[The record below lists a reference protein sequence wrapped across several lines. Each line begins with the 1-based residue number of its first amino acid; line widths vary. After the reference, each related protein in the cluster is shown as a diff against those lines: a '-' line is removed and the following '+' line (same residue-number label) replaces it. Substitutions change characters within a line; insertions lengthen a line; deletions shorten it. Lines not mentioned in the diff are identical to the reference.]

1 MHWSADYIG
10 LPWQVG
16 GLTRDGIACWGLAR
30 LVYAEQLGI
39 AVPDYAAAVPSLE
52 ERAEIAAIFA
62 EATSTT
68 GTVAQRRCR
77 RRCRV
82 RHPGLPPCRARA
94 PRRHPRLAPA
104 ACSTSIRART
114 AVSSTT
120 RPAGG
125 LRGSSGPMRTRRG
138 SLMRSWLPDE
148 RTGPRSRTAA
158 PARPD
163 PRQGRVH
170 GRPRPDHRSD
180 GRPRPCRQGAGW
192 AARTSGS
199 P

>member
-68 GTVAQRRCR
+68 GPWLNVGAADAAEFDILVFRRAGLAHHVGIAIWR
-77 RRCRV
+77 RPHAPHRYG
-82 RHPGLPPCRARA
+82 PGQLS
-94 PRRHPRLAPA
+94 RRLHDRPVGFA
-104 ACSTSIRART
+104 A
-114 AVSSTT
+114 
-120 RPAGG
+120 
-125 LRGSSGPMRTRRG
+125 RRG
-138 SLMRSWLPDE
+138 LC
-148 RTGPRSRTAA
+148 A
-158 PARPD
+158 
-163 PRQGRVH
+163 
-170 GRPRPDHRSD
+170 
-180 GRPRPCRQGAGW
+180 QGAD
-192 AARTSGS
+192 